1 MFDLETTVR
10 SWRRGLERKSSLSPR
25 ELDELEDHLRAHVDL
40 ELELDAAL
48 APARAFALASEGL
61 GEPAQLSKEFA
72 KAGARRWRRLLVTG
86 WAMFV
91 VSFFLP
97 VLSEA
102 GFPYTPPDHQ
112 MWGWQAFVLALTESR
127 DPIEQLSALTNALV
141 LMTFLKLGGARPPKT
156 RWLAR
161 LITCAAAFN
170 FFYWPI
176 SVAMDGDSV
185 AILAIGYWTWAASF
199 ACVAAALWLR
209 AREWGSARPEKSPA

>member
-48 APARAFALASEGL
+48 APARAFALASEWL

-97 VLSEA
+97 VLSEVR
-102 GFPYTPPDHQ
+102 FPFADPGTV
-112 MWGWQAFVLALTESR
+112 WGWGAFYLALTEAEN
-127 DPIEQLSALTNALV
+127 PIQLLSALSNALV
-141 LMTFLKLGGARPPKT
+141 LMTFLKLGGTRPPRA
-156 RWLAR
+156 RWLAPVM
-161 LITCAAAFN
+161 TSAAVLN
-170 FFYWPI
+170 LYWVV
-176 SVAMDGDSV
+176 SMVTGGDSV
-185 AILAIGYWTWAASF
+185 TILGVGYWAWIASF
-199 ACVAAALWLR
+199 ACVAAALRLR
-209 AREWGSARPEKSPA
+209 DREWASAKPEESPA